1 MRDYSVES
9 RFNQPVR
16 RHFFFFV
23 RAGPSEA
30 GPVGQLITTD
40 DESAIQATHK
50 LHLIVDCESM
60 AAEFDEP
67 QQTQTTPLRGG
78 GVGDLQAK

>member
-16 RHFFFFV
+16 RHFFFV
-23 RAGPSEA
+23 RAVPSEA

-78 GVGDLQAK
+78 GVGDLQTK